1 MLAVSGRSSFLAS
14 LYPLF
19 TSLFVMLSKLCCC
32 QKQALPLDQ
41 AERECFLNA
50 LTTTCHPC
58 IFCGVSKESGF
69 NVNEKYVVFT
79 DINPSSQ
86 HHLQVAPRRHIESI
100 KSLDKSHVQMIKDM
114 IEIGHEVLDNLDVPP
129 NLRRLGFHIP
139 PYISVG
145 HLHMHVQA
153 LPYRS
158 ILRRLK
164 YPVVRGRSGR
174 DKGLSWFVEAEQAVR
189 ILEKGARVRIL
200 PC

>member
-1 MLAVSGRSSFLAS
+1 
-14 LYPLF
+14 
-19 TSLFVMLSKLCCC
+19 MLSKLCCC
-32 QKQALPLDQ
+32 QGQASPIDQ

-50 LTTTCHPC
+50 LTTSRHPC
-58 IFCGVSKESGF
+58 IFCGVSKENGF
-69 NVNEKYVVFT
+69 NVVWENEKYVVFT

-86 HHLQVAPRRHIESI
+86 HHLQVVPKRHIESI
-100 KSLDKSHVQMIKDM
+100 KSLDHSHVQMIKDM
-114 IEIGHEVLDNLDVPP
+114 IDIGHEVLDNMDVSPH
-129 NLRRLGFHIP
+129 LRRLGFHIP

-189 ILEKGARVRIL
+189 ILEKGAKVRIL